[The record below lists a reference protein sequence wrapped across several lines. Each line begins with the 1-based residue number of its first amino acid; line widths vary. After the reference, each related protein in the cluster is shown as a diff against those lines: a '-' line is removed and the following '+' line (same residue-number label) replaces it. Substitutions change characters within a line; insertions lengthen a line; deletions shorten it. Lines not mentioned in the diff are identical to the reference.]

1 LTRKALVLAE
11 FDTQAVP
18 LLESL
23 GYAVELAGWGQTHRA
38 LSEEHLQELIRDVS
52 LLVVEVEKVTA
63 SVMGAA
69 RELELIA
76 ACRGNPSN
84 VDVAEAT
91 LRGIPVLHAPGRNAE
106 SVADFTLGLI
116 LAIGRSI
123 CEADRHLRTNGWHV
137 TGEIPYFYFRGPEI
151 SGKSVGL
158 VGCGQMGR
166 ALARRLQALQ
176 MDVLAYDPYVDAE
189 ELDGL
194 VKMVTLD
201 DLLRDSDFVSLHV
214 PATEETKEMI
224 GATEIAKMKP
234 GAFLI
239 NTARAAVVEEQALF
253 EALQNGGLSGA
264 ALDVFWQE
272 PLPADSQWLELDN
285 VVLTPHIAGAAHDVK
300 IHQSAMIIDDVQR
313 FLNGQRP
320 ARVVN
325 PEVFEM

>member
-1 LTRKALVLAE
+1 MTRKALVLAE

-23 GYAVELAGWGQTHRA
+23 GYVVELAGWGQTHHA
-38 LSEEHLQELIRDVS
+38 LSEERLQELIRDVS
-52 LLVVEVEKVTA
+52 LLVVEVEQVTA
-63 SVMGAA
+63 SVMDAA
-69 RELELIA
+69 KELELIA

-91 LRGIPVLHAPGRNAE
+91 LRGIPVLHAPGRNTE

-123 CEADRHLRTNGWHV
+123 CEADRHLRTTGWHV
-137 TGEIPYFYFRGPEI
+137 EGKIPYFHFRGPEL
-151 SGKSVGL
+151 SGRSVGL
-158 VGCGQMGR
+158 VGCGQIGR
-166 ALARRLQALQ
+166 ALASRLQALQ
-176 MDVLAYDPYVDAE
+176 MDVLAYDPYADTE

-194 VKMVTLD
+194 VEMVALES
-201 DLLRDSDFVSLHV
+201 LLRRSDFVSLHV
-214 PATEETKEMI
+214 PATKETKEMI
-224 GATEIAKMKP
+224 GAAEIAKMKP

-239 NTARAAVVEEQALF
+239 NTARAAVVDEEALF
-253 EALQNGGLSGA
+253 EALQNGGLGGA

-272 PLPADSQWLELDN
+272 PLPADSRWLELDN

-313 FLNGQRP
+313 FLDGQLP
-320 ARVVN
+320 SRVVN
-325 PEVFEM
+325 PEVFET